1 MRAPTTRL
9 ILALAIA
16 AVAAGAAFADN
27 RQASADQDLQ
37 PAFEQ
42 INQAYFGGELKNV
55 EVRWANLK
63 TEDARGVTRFFDK
76 GSYLI
81 ELDRKTN
88 PTPRQTVEA
97 LNHEACHVATHL
109 PGTPEAFDVHGAA
122 FKDCMR
128 RFSNKKA
135 NGGSVLSVVFHRSTH
150 GQ

>member
-1 MRAPTTRL
+1 MRAQTTRL
-9 ILALAIA
+9 VLALAVA
-16 AVAAGAAFADN
+16 AVAASAAFADD

-63 TEDARGVTRFFDK
+63 TEDARGVTRFYDK
-76 GSYLI
+76 GSFLI

-88 PTPRQTVEA
+88 PTSRQSVEA

-109 PGTPEAFDVHGAA
+109 PGVSQAFDVHGPV

-128 RFSNKKA
+128 RFSNKKST
-135 NGGSVLSVVFHRSTH
+135 GGSVLSAVFHRSTH